1 LDVHA
6 ARTRIVAGNAGRL
19 GLANVASITADSRRS
34 PLRAGALDSALVDAP
49 CSGLGALRRRPDA
62 RWRIGPADVERLSRL
77 QRELLDAAIGALRP
91 GGTLVYSVCTMTLAE
106 TIAIDDWLAG
116 AHPHL
121 LALERPGAPWT
132 PHGRGAL
139 LLPQTAA
146 TDGMYVLR
154 VRLPGD
160 GTGRR

>member
-1 LDVHA
+1 VA
-6 ARTRIVAGNAGRL
+6 VNARRL

-34 PLRAGALDSALVDAP
+34 PLRAGALDWALVDAP

-62 RWRIGPADVERLSRL
+62 RWRISPSDVERLSRL
-77 QRELLDAAIGALRP
+77 QRELLDAAIVALRP

-106 TIAIDDWLAG
+106 TIAIDEWVAG

-121 LALERPGAPWT
+121 VGLERPGAPWA
-132 PHGRGAL
+132 PHGSGAL

-154 VRLPGD
+154 ARLPGN
-160 GTGRR
+160 GARRQ